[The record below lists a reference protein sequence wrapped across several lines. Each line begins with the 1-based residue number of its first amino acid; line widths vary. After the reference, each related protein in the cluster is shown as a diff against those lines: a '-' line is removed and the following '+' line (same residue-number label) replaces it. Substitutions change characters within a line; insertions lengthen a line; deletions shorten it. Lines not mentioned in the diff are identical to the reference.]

1 MVSLWND
8 HTALCPGKDIK
19 IFKGNRSCYL
29 WLLFYKKLNHKAFT
43 THYFYPDC
51 SHYFGSNDNRDPDDT
66 CSCSQAKS
74 VETAK
79 RQNCFFCYW
88 KVPSQLELLWQ
99 DEDIVGC
106 LLNRVECATDYFKDC
121 TDGKMYAHLRQVYG
135 PNDISLLWN
144 IDGVPV
150 FRFGLFKENAM
161 SSLYLT

>member
-99 DEDIVGC
+99 DEDIVTGWSVPLIILKTALMERCMHTCDRFMVQMTYHYSGISMVFQSSGLVFLKKMQC
-106 LLNRVECATDYFKDC
+106 LPYT
-121 TDGKMYAHLRQVYG
+121 
-135 PNDISLLWN
+135 
-144 IDGVPV
+144 
-150 FRFGLFKENAM
+150 
-161 SSLYLT
+161 